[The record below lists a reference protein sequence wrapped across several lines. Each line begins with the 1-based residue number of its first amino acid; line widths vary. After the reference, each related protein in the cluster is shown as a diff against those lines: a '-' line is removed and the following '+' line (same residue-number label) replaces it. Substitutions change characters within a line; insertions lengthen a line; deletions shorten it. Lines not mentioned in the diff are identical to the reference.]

1 MPSNMHMT
9 AADNVLRGAAVFEPH
24 KRLYDGRRGYVVVD
38 NAFRNYGAVL
48 AIVAAGIINGAT
60 TTNLPNIGTT
70 TYTPATDGTAP
81 LNNAGRPATATVQG
95 TDGVS
100 RLCYVM
106 DVPRNLSLNV
116 THASSIVALTV
127 LAQGL
132 DEYLQPMS
140 ELFTITAT
148 GTTKTAAG
156 KKAFKYLYS
165 MAITSAGNAQ
175 TDTVNLAWANV
186 LGLPYRVD
194 DGGRV
199 TPAGN
204 GVLDTTGTVTKADDT
219 SPATTTTGDVRGTY
233 APSSAPDGTKKYFA
247 SVFPTDPQTA
257 QPLGLFGNPQV

>member
-1 MPSNMHMT
+1 MSNMHMT
-9 AADNVLRGAAVFEPH
+9 AADNVLRGAAAWPPH
-24 KRLYDGRRGYVVVD
+24 QRLYDGRRGYAVTD

-48 AIVAAGIINGAT
+48 AIVAAGIINAAT
-60 TTNLPNIGTT
+60 TTNLPNATTT

-81 LNNAGRPATATVQG
+81 LNNASRPAVATVQ
-95 TDGVS
+95 DSNGVS
-100 RLCYVM
+100 RLCYVL

-116 THASSIVALTV
+116 THASSIVALT
-127 LAQGL
+127 LLTLGL
-132 DEYLQPMS
+132 DEYGQPMS
-140 ELFTITAT
+140 ELLTITAT

-156 KKAFKYLYS
+156 KKAFKWIYS

-175 TDTVNLAWANV
+175 TDTLNLAWANV
-186 LGLPYRVD
+186 LGLPYRID

-199 TPAGN
+199 TPSGN
-204 GVLDTTGTVTKADDT
+204 GALDTTGTVTKADDT

-247 SVFPTDPQTA
+247 SVFPTDPQTT